1 MFSTDA
7 DFAFSNSLLDAF
19 RDPSTSLQ
27 ELEQELELATTK
39 PEVEAGFFSG
49 MSHLALDFSGLLN
62 PSRQLLRLCSV
73 IGRVFVLCADYV
85 PDHSI
90 QPQEFG
96 IQLLLLSLA
105 MKDFVAMNNS
115 NSNSSQNY
123 QQK

>member
-1 MFSTDA
+1 MFSTDT
-7 DFAFSNSLLDAF
+7 DFVSSL
-19 RDPSTSLQ
+19 
-27 ELEQELELATTK
+27 QELELATTK

-90 QPQEFG
+90 QPTEFG

-105 MKDFVAMNNS
+105 MKDFIAMNN
-115 NSNSSQNY
+115 NSNNQNY